1 VGARVHILKLT
12 RAGQLTISVL
22 NPVLIYCSANQMI
35 AGHQFVPRILIAE
48 DSVLCRKLLETILA
62 KKPYELC
69 SVTNGREALDA
80 FAQFRPDIIITDW
93 MMPDVSG
100 VELCR
105 QVRKAQDICT
115 YIILVTQKFEKEDL
129 IEALDAGAD
138 DYLTKPFDAGEL
150 LARIRVGCRTVQMG
164 REIEAKNALLEKA
177 ARTDHL
183 TGLPNRL
190 AVEEFAAKQLSAAIR
205 HKFNLWVV
213 VTDLDKFKL
222 VNDTYGHFAGDEAI
236 KRFATILKAHT
247 RAADICGRLGGDE
260 FLIVMSHGN
269 KKAIVQTIERLRA
282 DFADEGCSLNGQ
294 LVSFTASFGIAGYDG
309 TEKVTFREVLT
320 RADHALYLAKAS
332 GRNQVRAHVRNAVLS
347 ELVPVAR
354 P

>member
-1 VGARVHILKLT
+1 
-12 RAGQLTISVL
+12 
-22 NPVLIYCSANQMI
+22 MI
-35 AGHQFVPRILIAE
+35 AGQQFVPRILIAE
-48 DSVLCRKLLETILA
+48 DSAVFRKFLETILA
-62 KKPYELC
+62 EKPYELC

-80 FAQFRPDIIITDW
+80 FAQFHPDIIITDW
-93 MMPDVSG
+93 MMPDVTG

-105 QVRKAQDICT
+105 QVRKAQDVST
-115 YIILVTQKFEKEDL
+115 YIILVTQKSEKEDL

-190 AVEEFAAKQLSAAIR
+190 AVERDSLRSNSAR
-205 HKFNLWVV
+205 QSGTKFNLWVV
-213 VTDLDKFKL
+213 VTSLDKFKL

-247 RAADICGRLGGDE
+247 RAADISGRLGGDE

-269 KKAIVQTIERLRA
+269 KKAIIQTIERLRA
-282 DFADEGCSLNGQ
+282 DFADERFSLNGQ
-294 LVSFTASFGIAGYDG
+294 QVSFTASFGIAGYDG
-309 TEKVTFREVLT
+309 MEKVTFREVLT
-320 RADHALYLAKAS
+320 RADHALYLAKES
-332 GRNQVRAHVRNAVLS
+332 GRNLVRAHVRIPAVS
-347 ELVPVAR
+347 ELVPVAK

>member
-1 VGARVHILKLT
+1 
-12 RAGQLTISVL
+12 
-22 NPVLIYCSANQMI
+22 MI
-35 AGHQFVPRILIAE
+35 AGQQFVPRILIAE
-48 DSVLCRKLLETILA
+48 DSPVCRKLLETILE

-69 SVTNGREALDA
+69 SVANGREALDA
-80 FAQFRPDIIITDW
+80 FAQFCPDIIITDW
-93 MMPDVSG
+93 MMPDLSG
-100 VELCR
+100 IELCR
-105 QVRKAQDICT
+105 QIRKAQDGRT
-115 YIILVTQKFEKEDL
+115 YIILVTQKSEKEDV

-138 DYLTKPFDAGEL
+138 DYVTKPFDAGEL
-150 LARIRVGCRTVQMG
+150 LARVRVGCRTAQMG

-183 TGLPNRL
+183 TGLANRL
-190 AVEEFAAKQLSAAIR
+190 AVEEFATKQLSAAIR

-236 KRFATILKAHT
+236 KRFATILKANT
-247 RAADICGRLGGDE
+247 RAADMCGRLGGDE

-269 KKAIVQTIERLRA
+269 KKEIVQTIERLRA
-282 DFADEGCSLNGQ
+282 DFADDKGSLNGQ
-294 LVSFTASFGIAGYDG
+294 PVSYTASFGIAGFDG
-309 TEKVTFREVLT
+309 AEKVTLRDLLM
-320 RADHALYLAKAS
+320 RADHALYLAKES
-332 GRNQVRAHVRNAVLS
+332 GRNQVRAHVRSVVLS

>member
-1 VGARVHILKLT
+1 MLQPAFIRRATNLMIVG
-12 RAGQLTISVL
+12 Q
-22 NPVLIYCSANQMI
+22 
-35 AGHQFVPRILIAE
+35 QFAPRILIAE
-48 DSVLCRKLLETILA
+48 DSAVCRKLLESILA
-62 KKPYELC
+62 EKPYELC

-80 FAQFRPDIIITDW
+80 FSQFRPDIIITDW
-93 MMPDVSG
+93 MMPDLTG

-105 QVRKAQDICT
+105 QIRKAQNVAT
-115 YIILVTQKFEKEDL
+115 YIILVTQRSDKGDV

-138 DYLTKPFDAGEL
+138 DYLTKPFDDGEL
-150 LARIRVGCRTVQMG
+150 LARIRVGCRSVQMG

-236 KRFATILKAHT
+236 KRFATILKANT
-247 RAADICGRLGGDE
+247 RSADICGRLGGDE

-282 DFADEGCSLNGQ
+282 DFADEGCNFNGEQ
-294 LVSFTASFGIAGYDG
+294 VSFTASFGIAGFDG
-309 TEKVTFREVLT
+309 TEKLTFREILT
-320 RADHALYLAKAS
+320 RADHALYLAKET
-332 GRNQVRAHVRNAVLS
+332 GRNQVRVHIRDAVLS
-347 ELVPVAR
+347 ELAPAAKR
-354 P
+354 